1 MSVSYKANRDKE
13 RGGEGEEPVSSDQ
26 NTETEE
32 DEEAPLITRETQ
44 FDSPK
49 VYHPFIKL
57 LLAIWPFGDAF
68 KELSIIGK
76 IYETLKV
83 SGSGI

>member
-1 MSVSYKANRDKE
+1 M
-13 RGGEGEEPVSSDQ
+13 
-26 NTETEE
+26 
-32 DEEAPLITRETQ
+32 RETQ

-76 IYETLKV
+76 IYETLKA